1 MEQEN
6 SNENAGRPAKVKIS
20 SRGGRREG
28 SGAKKG
34 QHRIHCGELRAA
46 LERELGRPYVEMLA
60 ETQRKLFNDF
70 LADHNV
76 KEFIAFTEN
85 MSRRLLMD
93 QPVEVHT
100 TVDEMT
106 TEELRER
113 VERLLAENSDADT
126 DPDQESASE

>member
-6 SNENAGRPAKVKIS
+6 SNENTDRPAKVKIS
-20 SRGGRREG
+20 SRGGRRAG
-28 SGAKKG
+28 SGAKPG

-70 LADHNV
+70 LEDHNV
-76 KEFIAFTEN
+76 KEFITFTEN

-100 TVDEMT
+100 TVDELS

-113 VERLLAENSDADT
+113 VERMLAAGT
-126 DPDQESASE
+126 DQDQESRGE